1 MKRLDRKKLKTDE
14 FAQELGVTVDFLS
27 KHKSESVRYGA
38 IALALIVI
46 LGGTYIYMRHQATVR
61 QEALADAM
69 KLINAVV
76 SPTPQPPNINFPTQ
90 AELDKAWTKA
100 FTDLATNY
108 RGHEEGA
115 IAQIYLAAK
124 QSDKGN
130 LPEAEKLYK
139 DVMDSAPKEYSAW
152 ARISLAQVYASEGK
166 TQDARALMD
175 YLIAHPT
182 ETISKEQ
189 ATIELAEILTKSN
202 PADARKLLQP
212 LTTTTRPA
220 VSRTAIELI
229 GRLPQAN

>member
-1 MKRLDRKKLKTDE
+1 MKRQTRKDLKTDPL
-14 FAQELGVTVDFLS
+14 AQELGETVEFIS
-27 KHKSESVRYGA
+27 AHKSETVRYGA
-38 IALALIVI
+38 IALAAIVI
-46 LGGTYIYMRHQATVR
+46 IGGTYIYMRHQATVR

-69 KLINAVV
+69 KLNNAVV
-76 SPTPQPPNINFPTQ
+76 SPTPQPPNINFATQ

-100 FTDLATNY
+100 FTDVATNY
-108 RGHEEGA
+108 HGHEEGA

-130 LPEAEKLYK
+130 LPEAEKMYK

-166 TQDARALMD
+166 IQDARALLD
-175 YLIAHPT
+175 YLVAHPT
-182 ETISKEQ
+182 DTISKEQ

-202 PADARKLLQP
+202 PAEARKLLQP
-212 LTTTTRPA
+212 LATSRTA
-220 VSRTAIELI
+220 VSRTAIDLI